1 VPARPFERL
10 RALPAVAAVA
20 DEPGVWI
27 VGGAVRDALRGGDP
41 HEVDLVV
48 VGDAVAVARRAAA
61 RLGGQVLTHER
72 FGTATVRAGA
82 LDFDLATAREETYP
96 RPGALPEVRPA
107 ATIEAD
113 LGRRDFG
120 VNAIAVDVALEREAA
135 WPGAREDLD
144 AGVLRVLHDGSFLD
158 DPTRLLRMARYAG
171 RLGFEPEPG
180 TAALAEAAVAGGAL
194 TTVSGERLGA
204 ELRLLAR
211 EPQPAALEALA
222 RFGLGAALLPGF
234 RFDAALVRRALALAP
249 PDARADLIGLG
260 AVLSE
265 PAPGGPTRD
274 STGTHAAGSSI
285 EARLDALGFPAA
297 ERRILAACARS
308 PTLAA
313 SLRAT
318 MRPSE
323 VRRVV
328 QREPVEA
335 VALAAA
341 RGAGAAERWLT
352 EWRHLQP
359 EITGTDLLAAG
370 LSGPAIGAGLEAATA
385 ALLDGEAPDREAQL
399 AVALGAS
406 PPPAPRA

>member
-27 VGGAVRDALRGGDP
+27 VGGAVRDALLGGDP

-48 VGDAVAVARRAAA
+48 VGDAVAVAGRAAA
-61 RLGGQVLTHER
+61 RLGGQVLAHER

-82 LDFDLATAREETYP
+82 LVFDLATAREETYL

-113 LGRRDFG
+113 LNRRDFS
-120 VNAIAVDVALEREAA
+120 VNALAVDVALEREAA

-144 AGVLRVLHDGSFLD
+144 ARVLRVLHAGSFLD

-180 TAALAEAAVAGGAL
+180 TAALAGAAVAGGAL

-234 RFDAALVRRALALAP
+234 TFDAALIRRALALAP
-249 PDARADLIGLG
+249 EDARSDLLALG
-260 AVLSE
+260 AALRD
-265 PAPGGPTRD
+265 PAG
-274 STGTHAAGSSI
+274 AGSPA

-297 ERRILAACARS
+297 ERRVLAACARAGE
-308 PTLAA
+308 LAA
-313 SLRAT
+313 PLQAAE
-318 MRPSE
+318 RPSQ
-323 VRRVV
+323 VRRIV
-328 QREPVEA
+328 QRAPVEA
-335 VALAAA
+335 VVLAAA
-341 RGAGAAERWLT
+341 RGAAAAERWLT
-352 EWRHLQP
+352 EWRHLRP

-399 AVALGAS
+399 AVALGAA

>member
-27 VGGAVRDALRGGDP
+27 VGGAVRDALLGGEP

-48 VGDAVAVARRAAA
+48 VGDAVAVARRAAD
-61 RLGGQVLTHER
+61 RLGGQVLAHER

-82 LDFDLATAREETYP
+82 LVFDLATAREETYP
-96 RPGALPEVRPA
+96 QPGALPEVRPA

-113 LGRRDFG
+113 LGRRDFS
-120 VNAIAVDVALEREAA
+120 VNALAVDVALEREAA
-135 WPGAREDLD
+135 WPGARDDLD
-144 AGVLRVLHDGSFLD
+144 ARVLRVLHDGSFLD

-180 TAALAEAAVAGGAL
+180 TAVLAEAAVAGGAL
-194 TTVSGERLGA
+194 ATVSGERLGA

-234 RFDAALVRRALALAP
+234 ALDAALVRRALALAP
-249 PDARADLIGLG
+249 PDARADLVALG
-260 AVLSE
+260 AALRE
-265 PAPGGPTRD
+265 PARD
-274 STGTHAAGSSI
+274 SMGAHGAGSPTG
-285 EARLDALGFPAA
+285 ARLAALGFPAA
-297 ERRILAACARS
+297 ERRVLAACARAGE
-308 PTLAA
+308 LAA
-313 SLRAT
+313 PLQVAE
-318 MRPSE
+318 RPSQ
-323 VRRVV
+323 VRRIV

-335 VALAAA
+335 VVLAAA
-341 RGAGAAERWLT
+341 GGAGAAERWLT
-352 EWRHLQP
+352 EWRHLRP

-399 AVALGAS
+399 AVALGAA